1 MTVPSARRGFIL
13 ITVLIV
19 TAVGLLFGAGALL
32 LFRYQCQQRI
42 DRQHELEKLCAV
54 RSALNYIQTTS
65 TEIEEG
71 GKSFRYHTASER
83 DLGVHVHP
91 VAPIFPSDVEK
102 HLFMESNG
110 QFQVSATESGGYNG
124 LRDYE
129 YGSIGATNL
138 PMNSYDPAPDLMS
151 RIPPYGLAVTNLTV
165 TNVKW
170 WVNIGMRNT
179 GSWHQD
185 DYGRRY
191 YFYLKNCVG
200 GSSNPENA
208 KTSSKRDLMR
218 LCIIRDVINT
228 LDAAG
233 NPLGVG
239 RQRGWPLSQE
249 GERAL
254 VFQSPESDVN
264 AMMTLWE
271 YWYEGGVLRRREVS
285 APFHCKQSF
294 YNMGLQIAG
303 DKISM
308 FYIEKAVAVN
318 SPVGCTFSDVMTMP
332 KDLYEYF
339 SQERTIGGR
348 LYDGVV
354 KNAYGRVVRSPELR
368 AVIEIEACSSVRPVN
383 NNYTYDF
390 LTNFRV
396 TPAYQYDVFLEHP
409 VSAVNLATVAQRI
422 GTYDRYNPNYTVLT
436 YDTHGTENK
445 GFRKDEREAER
456 KRNRR

>member
-1 MTVPSARRGFIL
+1 MTVPLAHRGFIL

-32 LFRYQCQQRI
+32 LFRYQCQQRME
-42 DRQHELEKLCAV
+42 RQHELEKLCAV

-65 TEIEEG
+65 TEIDER
-71 GKSFRYHTASER
+71 GKSFRYHTVSER
-83 DLGVHVHP
+83 NLGVRVHP
-91 VAPIFPSDVEK
+91 VAPIFPSDAEN
-102 HLFMESNG
+102 HFFMESNG
-110 QFQVSATESGGYNG
+110 QFQVSATGIGGYNG

-138 PMNSYDPAPDLMS
+138 PMSSYDPVPVHDS
-151 RIPPYGLAVTNLTV
+151 NIPSYGLAVTDLTM

-170 WVNIGMRNT
+170 WVNVGMRNT
-179 GSWHQD
+179 WSWLQD

-200 GSSNPENA
+200 GSGEA
-208 KTSSKRDLMR
+208 AGTGTSSKRDLIR

-228 LDAAG
+228 QDAAG
-233 NPLGVG
+233 NPLEAG

-249 GERAL
+249 GEMAL
-254 VFQSPESDVN
+254 VFQSPESDED
-264 AMMTLWE
+264 ATMTLWE
-271 YWYEGGVLRRREVS
+271 YWYEGGIVRKREVS

-308 FYIEKAVAVN
+308 FYIEKAVSLN
-318 SPVGCTFSDVMTMP
+318 SPVGFTLSDVMTMP
-332 KDLYEYF
+332 KGLYEYF
-339 SQERTIGGR
+339 SQERTIGGKR
-348 LYDGVV
+348 YDGVV
-354 KNAYGRVVRSPELR
+354 KNVHGRIVRSPALR
-368 AVIEIEACSSVRPVN
+368 AVIEIDAFSNMRPASNTYV
-383 NNYTYDF
+383 YDF

-409 VSAVNLATVAQRI
+409 ASVVNLATVAQRI

-445 GFRKDEREAER
+445 GFRKDEREAEK
-456 KRNRR
+456 KRNGR